1 MSKQWEKNKKVP
13 IVRVRFPRTL
23 TGNWMMMKMGET
35 ENVDLC
41 RRNQVMMES
50 LIITNHILLFNLIFI
65 DNMKRSQKI
74 GKQLILQFHIS
85 FAFIILVSC
94 KQRRMEMRSFMYAYV
109 STYFW
114 MNFPSGIVVILPS
127 LSQLDVVF
135 AS

>member
-1 MSKQWEKNKKVP
+1 MP

-74 GKQLILQFHIS
+74 RKQLILQFHIS
-85 FAFIILVSC
+85 FAFIILVSYE
-94 KQRRMEMRSFMYAYV
+94 QTRMEMRSFMYAHV

-114 MNFPSGIVVILPS
+114 MNFPSGIVVNLPS